1 MRRLMLSL
9 LLLLVSYPAYA
20 GPACTKEPRDKWMS
34 ESQMKEKI
42 AALGYKF
49 TIFKV
54 TDGNCY
60 EIYGRNKNGKRIEVY
75 FNPVTGAI
83 VEEHS

>member
-1 MRRLMLSL
+1 MRRLTLSL
-9 LLLLVSYPAYA
+9 LFILAAYPAYA
-20 GPACTKEPRDKWMS
+20 GPTCTKEPRDKWVS

-42 AALGYKF
+42 ASLGYKF
-49 TIFKV
+49 TVFKV

-60 EIYGRNKNGKRIEVY
+60 EIYGRNKSGKRIEVY
-75 FNPVTGAI
+75 FHPVTGAI